1 MFREQL
7 HNIYFQ
13 FIIQITIIHCQEH
26 IKEKTKWKTLQF
38 HHMNTLF
45 VSLSSKHEACACKIK
60 KKVPSN
66 TLLFDDVA
74 LQARSWRQIVSSTAF
89 KSNKPFPSSSPLKGR
104 PYVMV
109 KRSSSCYQTGNR
121 WIIHCKNSLQ
131 QEHLFS
137 IVQCEN
143 LENITTNLIQRFY
156 AFTNA
161 IVKFNINNKVVAS

>member
-7 HNIYFQ
+7 HNILFQ

-26 IKEKTKWKTLQF
+26 IKEKTKWKTLRF

-45 VSLSSKHEACACKIK
+45 ASLSSKHEACARKIT

-161 IVKFNINNKVVAS
+161 IVKFNIYNKVVAS